1 MSIAAIVDAMVSA
14 GCTPQQIAAAVR
26 AHEEASPA
34 RSKHAEAQ
42 ARYRARKNDEAV
54 SRVITCDQ
62 HDHVDH
68 REPEQKKGPPDPL
81 KENISPKEKPPKGG
95 QKKGARLPDD
105 WQPSPADRDYG
116 AKLGFS
122 ISEMD
127 GMAEDLRLWASAA
140 AGPAAIKRDWGS
152 AFKGWMRREA
162 RKRPQNGGKLALV
175 SSTPEDRNAALA
187 KSGQRYLPGDHPLFS
202 QASEDYRAEHGKYP
216 PRDKNGGWYFPE
228 SYFAAEHAA

>member
-1 MSIAAIVDAMVSA
+1 MGLNAAAIRALKAAGVSDSQILDAFIKA
-14 GCTPQQIAAAVR
+14 D
-26 AHEEASPA
+26 EERMA
-34 RSKHAEAQ
+34 
-42 ARYRARKNDEAV
+42 RAREGNRVRQAAHRARNANNAV
-54 SRVITCDQ
+54 TPVTDVTES
-62 HDHVDH
+62 
-68 REPEQKKGPPDPL
+68 EQKKGPPDPL

-162 RKRPQNGGKLALV
+162 RKRPQNGGKLSLV
-175 SSTPEDRNAALA
+175 ASTPEDRNAAAA
-187 KSGQRYLPGDHPLFS
+187 KAGKRYVKGDAPEWPDM
-202 QASEDYRAEHGKYP
+202 SEKFKSDTGKYP
-216 PRDKNGGWYFPE
+216 PRDHNGGWYFPE
-228 SYFAAEHAA
+228 SYFAKEHAA

>member
-1 MSIAAIVDAMVSA
+1 M
-14 GCTPQQIAAAVR
+14 GLNAAAVR
-26 AHEEASPA
+26 ALKAAGVSDSQILEAFIKADEERVA
-34 RSKHAEAQ
+34 
-42 ARYRARKNDEAV
+42 RAREGNRIRQATHRARNANNAV
-54 SRVITCDQ
+54 TPVTD
-62 HDHVDH
+62 VT
-68 REPEQKKGPPDPL
+68 ETEQKKVPPDPL

-122 ISEMD
+122 TSEMD

>member
-1 MSIAAIVDAMVSA
+1 MGLNAAAIRALKAAGVSDS
-14 GCTPQQIAAAVR
+14 QILEAFIKAD
-26 AHEEASPA
+26 EERMA
-34 RSKHAEAQ
+34 RTREGNRIRQ
-42 ARYRARKNDEAV
+42 ATHRARNANNAV
-54 SRVITCDQ
+54 TPVTD
-62 HDHVDH
+62 VT
-68 REPEQKKGPPDPL
+68 ETEQKKVPPDPL

-122 ISEMD
+122 TSEMD
-127 GMAEDLRLWASAA
+127 GMAEDLRLWALAA

-175 SSTPEDRNAALA
+175 SSTLEDRNAALA
-187 KSGQRYLPGDHPLFS
+187 KSGQR
-202 QASEDYRAEHGKYP
+202 
-216 PRDKNGGWYFPE
+216 
-228 SYFAAEHAA
+228 

>member
-1 MSIAAIVDAMVSA
+1 MGLNAAAIRALKAAGVSDSQILDAFIKA
-14 GCTPQQIAAAVR
+14 D
-26 AHEEASPA
+26 EERMA
-34 RSKHAEAQ
+34 
-42 ARYRARKNDEAV
+42 RAREGNRVRQAAHRARNANNAV
-54 SRVITCDQ
+54 TPVTDVTES
-62 HDHVDH
+62 
-68 REPEQKKGPPDPL
+68 EQKKGPPDPL

-162 RKRPQNGGKLALV
+162 RKRPQNGGTSRAM
-175 SSTPEDRNAALA
+175 RQ
-187 KSGQRYLPGDHPLFS
+187 SGQTCLRSSNPIPGSIRPAITTAVGISLNRIS
-202 QASEDYRAEHGKYP
+202 
-216 PRDKNGGWYFPE
+216 PRNTQPNNQGGQNGE
-228 SYFAAEHAA
+228 TRKAT

>member
-1 MSIAAIVDAMVSA
+1 MGLNAAAIRALKAAGVSDS
-14 GCTPQQIAAAVR
+14 QILEALIKAD
-26 AHEEASPA
+26 EERMA
-34 RSKHAEAQ
+34 
-42 ARYRARKNDEAV
+42 RAREGNRIRQATHRARNANNAV
-54 SRVITCDQ
+54 TPVTD
-62 HDHVDH
+62 VT
-68 REPEQKKGPPDPL
+68 EPEQKKVPPDPL

-127 GMAEDLRLWASAA
+127 GMAEDLRLWALAA

>member
-1 MSIAAIVDAMVSA
+1 MGLNAAAIRALKAAGVSDS
-14 GCTPQQIAAAVR
+14 QILEAFIKAD
-26 AHEEASPA
+26 EERMA
-34 RSKHAEAQ
+34 
-42 ARYRARKNDEAV
+42 RAREGNRIRQATHRARNANNAV
-54 SRVITCDQ
+54 TPVTD
-62 HDHVDH
+62 VT
-68 REPEQKKGPPDPL
+68 EPEQKKVPPDPL

>member
-1 MSIAAIVDAMVSA
+1 MGLNAAAIRALKAAGVSDS
-14 GCTPQQIAAAVR
+14 QILEAFIKAD
-26 AHEEASPA
+26 EERMA
-34 RSKHAEAQ
+34 
-42 ARYRARKNDEAV
+42 RAREGNRIRQATHRARNANNAV
-54 SRVITCDQ
+54 TPVTD
-62 HDHVDH
+62 VT
-68 REPEQKKGPPDPL
+68 EPEQKKVPPDPL

-122 ISEMD
+122 TSEMD

>member
-1 MSIAAIVDAMVSA
+1 MGLNAAAIRALKAAGVSDS
-14 GCTPQQIAAAVR
+14 QILEAFIKAD
-26 AHEEASPA
+26 EERMA
-34 RSKHAEAQ
+34 
-42 ARYRARKNDEAV
+42 RAREGNRIRQATHRARNANNAV
-54 SRVITCDQ
+54 TPVTD
-62 HDHVDH
+62 VT
-68 REPEQKKGPPDPL
+68 EPEQKKVPPDPL

-187 KSGQRYLPGDHPLFS
+187 KSGQRYLPGDHPLFP

>member
-1 MSIAAIVDAMVSA
+1 MGLNAAAIRALKAAGVSDS
-14 GCTPQQIAAAVR
+14 QILEAFIKAD
-26 AHEEASPA
+26 EERMA
-34 RSKHAEAQ
+34 RTREGNRIRQ
-42 ARYRARKNDEAV
+42 ATHRARNANNAV
-54 SRVITCDQ
+54 TPVTD
-62 HDHVDH
+62 VT
-68 REPEQKKGPPDPL
+68 ETEQKKVPPDPL

-105 WQPSPADRDYG
+105 WHPSQADRDYG

-228 SYFAAEHAA
+228 SYFAVEHAA